1 MKKQFENKVS
11 LVTGGAAG
19 IGKAIALAFAK
30 EGAKVVVSDVNAD
43 KGEETAKLAKEAGA
57 EAIFIKADVSKKSDV
72 ENLISKTVEKFG
84 SLDFAVNNAGVE
96 GNQAP
101 TAESAEDN
109 WDFVINV
116 NLKGTWLCM
125 KSEIQQMLEQKSG
138 VIVNISSIAGVVG
151 FQGLTAYSASKGGVN
166 QLTKAAALEY
176 AQSGIRINAICP
188 GVIRTEMVDRV
199 ISKNPDMEKALKAGT
214 PVGRL
219 GKPEEIASAVTWLC
233 TDDAA
238 FVIGHP
244 MIIDGGWVAQ

>member
-19 IGKAIALAFAK
+19 IGKAIALSFAK
-30 EGAKVVVSDVNAD
+30 EGAKVVVSDVNVE
-43 KGEETAKLAKEAGA
+43 KGEETVRLIKETGS
-57 EAIFIKADVSKKSDV
+57 EAIFIKADVSKSSDV
-72 ENLISKTVEKFG
+72 ENLILKTVDTYG

-101 TAESAEDN
+101 TSESTEEN
-109 WDFVINV
+109 WDFIINV

-125 KSEIQQMLEQKSG
+125 RSEISQMLKQQRG

-176 AQSGIRINAICP
+176 AQSGIRINSICP
-188 GVIRTEMVDRV
+188 GVVRTEMVDRI
-199 ISKNPDMEKALKAGT
+199 ISKNTDMEEALIAGT
-214 PVGRL
+214 PLGRI
-219 GKPEEIASAVTWLC
+219 GKPEEIASAVIWLC
-233 TDDAA
+233 SDDAS

-244 MIIDGGWVAQ
+244 MVIDGGWVAQ